1 MLRTNRY
8 CFGFLAIFL
17 LLGLFAHGQERK
29 GTISGRV
36 TDVNHDALVGARVEV
51 QPNGYA
57 VTTDVQGAFTISDLA
72 PGKYTLTV
80 SYVGFK
86 PFSKEVTVAAGVTNG
101 DAMLDIETVN
111 EQVIV
116 PGERER
122 GEVEAINREMNA
134 DNIVQ
139 VLPAEVITS
148 LPNTNIA
155 DAVGRLPSVSLE
167 RDEGEGK
174 YVQVRGTEPR
184 LTNLTLDGVHVP
196 SPESVRQVKLDAIPA
211 DLVDSVEINK
221 TLSPSQEGDAIGG
234 SVNLVTKRAGER
246 PFMSLQT
253 MGGYTPVGLGG
264 RLNEVDGTIGKRFGR
279 EKRLGLLVGGSYD
292 YNQRGTD
299 DIEPSPGVNTINAG
313 GPNTPPTG
321 SFSGQNGMDVR
332 QYAFYRHRYGFVGS
346 ADYKLGQGSL
356 IYLRGLFSHFLDY
369 GEDWI
374 YTPSVGTFTSPTTT
388 ANDSTMNYTQV
399 IRRPQQRIFNVIAGA
414 NHSLGKTLITYE
426 GALGQGRSRGGFY
439 SANFSGPAPVT
450 DANGNVIVPGPQ
462 FRLDE
467 SDPFVPKFIQV
478 NATPST
484 NILDPANYVLGGPN
498 FHFFKTISMA
508 TDNHILER
516 DITGSASVTRQY
528 ALGSHFGAWEIGF
541 KARDAHKSQS
551 FFEPTFTTT
560 NQGASLAPLTQ
571 FAASTKNPNPGYYF
585 GNYPLLP
592 LSNFNKLLSYFN
604 ANRSLFTE
612 ATDFEHLISDSNDY
626 HSIERVIA
634 GYVQNT
640 ITFGHFKVVGGLRI
654 EGTQGSFVGTQATF
668 GCPANPPPTCVPT
681 DPVTGDSKFQGDT
694 PVPGQQT
701 YTNFLPSV
709 QVQYN
714 INGSTNIR
722 AAYGRGIARPNFSD
736 LPPFQSVEN
745 GRNRVTVGNPALK
758 PTHANDYD
766 LLFEHYLKSVG
777 IVEAGWFYKDLSD
790 PIFQIQTT
798 LPATDKNF
806 PNFQQRQP
814 INGRK
819 AHITGIEFAWQQHF
833 TFLPGLLNGTGLS
846 ANYSYTT
853 SQAKFPIDPNTGS
866 PTRADSPSLLRQ
878 APNNWNFDATY
889 DKGPISARMG
899 LTHNDRSIFFYNF
912 QDGAA
917 GGIKGPNGDVYY
929 YPHTQVDAQVSY
941 RIPRGHGIHFIVSM
955 LNLNN
960 EVFGFYQ
967 GSEQFPIQ
975 REYYSATISGGLRWT
990 SNSEVK

>member
-1 MLRTNRY
+1 MARVVRFACLV
-8 CFGFLAIFL
+8 
-17 LLGLFAHGQERK
+17 LLGVSLYGNFAGAQERK
-29 GTISGRV
+29 GSISGHA
-36 TDVNHDALVGARVEV
+36 TDTNNDPLVGARVEV
-51 QPNGYA
+51 QPTGRMV
-57 VTTDVQGAFTISDLA
+57 VTDAQGAFVIADVA
-72 PGKYTLTV
+72 PGAYTLNV
-80 SYVGFK
+80 SYVGFT
-86 PFSKEVTVAAGVTNG
+86 PLSLSVTVAAGAVANA
-101 DAMLDIETVN
+101 DAVL
-111 EQVIV
+111 QVESQNQEV
-116 PGERER
+116 LVRGERER
-122 GEVEAINREMNA
+122 GEIEALNREMTA

-139 VLPAEVITS
+139 VLPSEVITS

-211 DLVDSVEINK
+211 NLVDSVEINK

-234 SVNLVTKRAGER
+234 SVNLVTKKATDR
-246 PFMSLQT
+246 PYYSLEGL
-253 MGGYTPVGLGG
+253 GGYTPVGLGG
-264 RLNEVDGTIGKRFGR
+264 KLSLVDGTIGRRFGR

-299 DIEPSPGVNTINAG
+299 DIEPAPGTNNFGPG
-313 GPNTPPTG
+313 GVQPV
-321 SFSGQNGMDVR
+321 FFGMDVR
-332 QYAFYRHRYGFVGS
+332 EYTFYRHRYGFAGS
-346 ADYKLGQGSL
+346 ADYKLGEGSL
-356 IYLRGLFSHFLDY
+356 LYLRGLFSQFLDY

-374 YTPSVGTFTSPTTT
+374 YTPSVGTFVTPTTT
-388 ANDSTMNYTQV
+388 LNDGTADYTHV

-426 GALGQGRSRGGFY
+426 VALGQGRSKGGFY
-439 SANFSGPAPVT
+439 SANFSGPSNAQYT
-450 DANGNVIVPGPQ
+450 IDTSN
-462 FRLDE
+462 
-467 SDPFVPKFIQV
+467 PFTPKFNQV
-478 NATPST
+478 AGD
-484 NILDPANYVLGGPN
+484 NILDPANYTLGGPH
-498 FHFFKTISMA
+498 FHFFKAISMA

-516 DITGSASVTRQY
+516 DLTGSFSVTRQY
-528 ALGSHFGAWEIGF
+528 NVGSHFGAWEIGF

-551 FFEPTFTTT
+551 FHEPTFDT
-560 NQGASLAPLTQ
+560 NPGFTPLAPLPT
-571 FAASTKNPNPGYYF
+571 FTAGTANPNTGYYF
-585 GNYPLLP
+585 GTYKLLP
-592 LSNFNKLLSYFN
+592 LSNFNQLLSYFN
-604 ANRSLFTE
+604 ANPGLFNE
-612 ATDFEHLISDSNDY
+612 ATDFEHLISDSNNY

-640 ITFGHFKVVGGLRI
+640 ITIGHFKVVGGLRI
-654 EGTQGSFVGTQATF
+654 EGTQGSFVGTVASFSGT
-668 GCPANPPPTCVPT
+668 VT
-681 DPVTGDSKFQGDT
+681 DPKTGDFIFLGDT
-694 PVPGQQT
+694 PALGEQT

-714 INGSTNIR
+714 FNGSTNLR

-736 LPPFQSVEN
+736 LPPFQLVEN
-745 GRNRVTVGNPALK
+745 GRNRVTVGNPALR
-758 PTHANDYD
+758 PTHANDFD
-766 LLFEHYLKSVG
+766 LLFEHYLKTVG
-777 IVEAGWFYKDLSD
+777 IIEGGWFYKDLSD

-798 LPATDKNF
+798 LPATDKSF
-806 PNFQQRQP
+806 PGFQQRQP

-819 AHITGIEFAWQQHF
+819 AYITGVEFAWQQHF
-833 TFLPGLLNGTGLS
+833 SFLPGLLNGLGVS

-853 SQAKFPIDPNTGS
+853 SQAKFPIDPNTGK
-866 PTRADSPSLLRQ
+866 PTRQDNPSLLRQ
-878 APNNWNFDATY
+878 APNNWNFEATY

-912 QDGAA
+912 QDGAD

-941 RIPRGHGIHFIVSM
+941 RIPHGHGVHAIVSM

-975 REYYSATISGGLRWT
+975 REYYSRTISAGLRWT
-990 SNSEVK
+990 SNAEGK

>member
-1 MLRTNRY
+1 MVKIMRFVFIVFVISLPGMR
-8 CFGFLAIFL
+8 A
-17 LLGLFAHGQERK
+17 AEAQERK
-29 GTISGRV
+29 RSISGHV
-36 TDVNHDALVGARVEV
+36 MDVNHDALVGARVEV

-57 VTTDVQGAFTISDLA
+57 VTTDAQGAFTISDLA

-86 PFSKEVTVAAGVTNG
+86 TFSKDVTIDSADVTNA
-101 DAMLDIETVN
+101 DTALEIETVN
-111 EQVIV
+111 QQVIV
-116 PGERER
+116 RGERER

-139 VLPAEVITS
+139 VLPAEVIAS

-196 SPESVRQVKLDAIPA
+196 SPESVRQVKLDSIPA

-246 PFMSLQT
+246 PFMSIQT

-264 RLNEVDGTIGKRFGR
+264 RLNEVDSTIGRRFGR
-279 EKRLGLLVGGSYD
+279 EKRLGLLFGGSYD

-299 DIEPSPGVNTINAG
+299 DIEPAPGTNDFGAPGN
-313 GPNTPPTG
+313 PNIKPVL
-321 SFSGQNGMDVR
+321 FGMDKR
-332 QYAFYRHRYGFVGS
+332 EYTFYRHRYGFVGS

-356 IYLRGLFSHFLDY
+356 AYLRGLFSNFLDY

-374 YTPSVGTFTSPTTT
+374 FTPSVNSFNSPTLTGT
-388 ANDSTMNYTQV
+388 DSQTDYSHV

-414 NHSLGKTLITYE
+414 NHSLGKTLVAYE
-426 GALGQGRSRGGFY
+426 AALGHGRSIGGFH
-439 SANFSGPAPVT
+439 SAHFSGP
-450 DANGNVIVPGPQ
+450 
-462 FRLDE
+462 
-467 SDPFVPKFIQV
+467 SDVQYTIDTSQPFLPKFNQV
-478 NATPST
+478 GGT
-484 NILDPANYVLGGPN
+484 NTFDPANYTLGGSN
-498 FHFFKTISMA
+498 FNFFKTVSLD
-508 TDNHILER
+508 TQNHILER
-516 DITGSASVTRQY
+516 DLTGSISVTRQY
-528 ALGSHFGAWEIGF
+528 TLGSHFGAWEMGF
-541 KARDAHKSQS
+541 KVRNAHKTSN
-551 FFEPTFTTT
+551 FREPIFDTNPRFT
-560 NQGASLAPLTQ
+560 SLAPLTSVVG
-571 FAASTKNPNPGYYF
+571 STTNPNSGYYF
-585 GNYPLLP
+585 GNYRLLP
-592 LSNFNKLLSYFN
+592 LSNFDKILSYFN
-604 ANRSLFTE
+604 ANRSQFIET
-612 ATDFEHLISDSNDY
+612 TDFEHLISDPNNY
-626 HSIERVIA
+626 TTTERVVA

-640 ITFGHFKVVGGLRI
+640 ITVGHFKVLGGLRI
-654 EGTQGSFVGTQATF
+654 EGTQASFVGTKVTF
-668 GCPANPPPTCVPT
+668 STVR
-681 DPVTGDSKFQGDT
+681 DPITGDFKFLSDS
-694 PVPGQQT
+694 PAPGAQT

-722 AAYGRGIARPNFSD
+722 AVYGRGIARPNFSD
-736 LPPFQSVEN
+736 LPPFQLVEQ
-745 GRNRVTVGNPALK
+745 GRNRVTIGNPALR
-758 PTHANDYD
+758 PTHANDFD

-777 IVEAGWFYKDLSD
+777 IIEGGWFYKDLSD

-798 LPATDKNF
+798 PTTGPF
-806 PNFQQRQP
+806 TGFQQRQP

-819 AHITGIEFAWQQHF
+819 AHITGVEFAWQQHF
-833 TFLPGLLNGTGLS
+833 TSLPGLLKGFGVS

-853 SQAKFPIDPNTGS
+853 SQAKFPLDPNTGN
-866 PTRADSPSLLRQ
+866 PTRADSPALLRQ

-889 DKGPISARMG
+889 DKGPISARLG
-899 LTHNDRSIFFYNF
+899 LTHNDRNIFFYNF
-912 QDGAA
+912 QDGADL
-917 GGIKGPNGDVYY
+917 GIKGPNGDVYY

-941 RIPRGHGIHFIVSM
+941 RLPHGHGVHAIVSM

-975 REYYSATISGGLRWT
+975 REYYSRTISAGLRWT
-990 SNSEVK
+990 SGSGDVK